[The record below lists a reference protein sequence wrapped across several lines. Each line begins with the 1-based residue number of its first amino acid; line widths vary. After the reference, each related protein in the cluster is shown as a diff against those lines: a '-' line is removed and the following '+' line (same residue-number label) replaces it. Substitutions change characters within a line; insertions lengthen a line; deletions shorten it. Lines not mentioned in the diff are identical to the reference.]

1 MTQQIQARTAARVHP
16 GQRRTDAVAVAGVF
30 QRLPRRLQEQA
41 LLRID
46 TFGLARRVVE
56 EPGVEAIDVAQLDA
70 FFHVARLGQRGLG
83 HAALAQGLVR

>member
-46 TFGLARRVVE
+46 TLGLAR
-56 EPGVEAIDVAQLDA
+56 
-70 FFHVARLGQRGLG
+70 
-83 HAALAQGLVR
+83 